1 MNSILLGQ
9 ILSCLSSSHQEE
21 HWNKNDVL
29 TLVFSP
35 FPYVFRILKTGS
47 MELRKL
53 DIYVHRDLLWKKIGE
68 WRQYAHTGNYSDSS
82 EGHRVRF

>member
-1 MNSILLGQ
+1 MFKAFDRGILHVICYKLLNTRVIYLMNSILLGQ

-47 MELRKL
+47 ME
-53 DIYVHRDLLWKKIGE
+53 
-68 WRQYAHTGNYSDSS
+68 
-82 EGHRVRF
+82 